1 MVKVAVAGG
10 SSKGVAREVIEA
22 LISQKHDVIVLSR
35 NKRRTPAHEVT
46 PGVDWAQVDYN
57 NPKELEE
64 SLRGVH
70 TLLSFVVIQDDPRST
85 AQKNLIDA
93 AVRAGVKRF
102 APSEWATLEHMR
114 WYAYK
119 EETRRYLEELN
130 RQQTVLEY
138 TLFQPGLFINYLTIP
153 FKSAAHLHQTEL
165 PFDFNNRRVIVPEN
179 YDQIYVTLTTVQD
192 LAQVVARAISFE
204 GKWPVVGGVKG
215 TDISL
220 NQLISLGEKVRG
232 GQPFQIETVKA
243 RDLESGT
250 WSASW
255 TPRFSHPAIP
265 PELVS
270 DTLSKTV
277 VSGILLGISAGC
289 FKVSDE
295 WNRLLH
301 DYEFTTAEDFLT
313 EAWTGKP

>member
-10 SSKGVAREVIEA
+10 TS
-22 LISQKHDVIVLSR
+22 
-35 NKRRTPAHEVT
+35 THEVT
-46 PGVDWAQVDYN
+46 PGVDWAQEDYN
-57 NPKELEE
+57 NPKEWEE
-64 SLRGVH
+64 TLRGVH
-70 TLLSFVVIQDDPRST
+70 TLLSFVVIQDDPRSM

-102 APSEWATLEHMR
+102 APSEWATSVIQPPILR
-114 WYAYK
+114 AK
-119 EETRRYLEELN
+119 EETRRYLEEQN

-138 TLFQPGLFINYLTIP
+138 TLFQPGLFINYLTTP

-165 PFDFNNRRVIVPEN
+165 PFDFNNRRAIVPEN
-179 YDQIYVTLTTVQD
+179 YDQIYVTLTKVQD

-220 NQLISLGEKVRG
+220 KQLISVGEKVRG
-232 GQPFQIETVKA
+232 GQPFQIETVKP
-243 RDLESGT
+243 RDLESGA

-277 VSGILLGISAGC
+277 VSGILLGISGGC
-289 FKVSDE
+289 FKASDE
-295 WNRLLH
+295 WNQLLH

>member
-1 MVKVAVAGG
+1 M
-10 SSKGVAREVIEA
+10 E
-22 LISQKHDVIVLSR
+22 
-35 NKRRTPAHEVT
+35 
-46 PGVDWAQVDYN
+46 Y
-57 NPKELEE
+57 
-64 SLRGVH
+64 
-70 TLLSFVVIQDDPRST
+70 
-85 AQKNLIDA
+85 
-93 AVRAGVKRF
+93 
-102 APSEWATLEHMR
+102 MR

-130 RQQTVLEY
+130 KQQTVIAHNSKTRTHLNYNQQVLEY
-138 TLFQPGLFINYLTIP
+138 TLFQPGLFINYLTTP

-165 PFDFNNRRVIVPEN
+165 PFDFNNRRAIVPEN
-179 YDQIYVTLTTVQD
+179 YDQIYVTLTKVQD

-220 NQLISLGEKVRG
+220 GQIISVGEKVRGMSPDDSYNLAQLTPELG
-232 GQPFQIETVKA
+232 GQPFQIEKVKP
-243 RDLESGT
+243 RDLESGA

-255 TPRFSHPAIP
+255 LPRISHPAIP

-295 WNRLLH
+295 WNRLLP